1 MTHPLSEAGTSV
13 EVKPC
18 PFCGDPMR
26 NDYGTIKHVSQGA
39 CPIGAYAWGSHEA
52 IEAWNRRALIQ
63 PTPAE
68 TEGGDADA
76 IQALN
81 RQVNQYAWERDKARE
96 ERDAAEAR
104 SEAFWKAQVS
114 TLSRHLEEADD
125 RLLLVY
131 DWAWTDETGE
141 QRYARTP
148 ERAERLKAQGHKLTP
163 VYTIESRRELGVEP
177 IRRAKE
183 TVSHG

>member
-1 MTHPLSEAGTSV
+1 VERVWAEITEANHPVAETVLVAYFDETYGEWSIAVKDAPVPTPWTHFLRPGRPDA
-13 EVKPC
+13 P
-18 PFCGDPMR
+18 
-26 NDYGTIKHVSQGA
+26 
-39 CPIGAYAWGSHEA
+39 
-52 IEAWNRRALIQ
+52 
-63 PTPAE
+63 PTPAK
-68 TEGGDADA
+68 TEGGDAAA

-114 TLSRHLEEADD
+114 TLSRHLEEAREACARHLEERAVYFETTKGQFD
-125 RLLLVY
+125 RL
-131 DWAWTDETGE
+131 DA
-141 QRYARTP
+141 ARSY
-148 ERAERLKAQGHKLTP
+148 RASAAE
-163 VYTIESRRELGVEP
+163 